1 MSFLQDLASDEPV
14 KAHRGLLRVARRM
27 LPKIL
32 PQILL
37 CLQTLTSIPKS
48 SRAPPTLLFTGHSAG
63 GGVAALICAHI
74 RRHCPEIVRSF
85 ASIHCITFA
94 APPVLAPLEAVS
106 TAPNPSESLTI
117 NVVNHGDIV
126 PRAEKNYI
134 RSLLQ
139 LYRERAEH
147 ISADRW
153 DFGQPT
159 TFNYGQIVILKDV
172 CPENEEPRMHAYRS
186 SQGLWQTM
194 AFGSIRA
201 HPMNVYVQAVDGFV
215 ALHHS

>member
-32 PQILL
+32 PQIQL

-74 RRHCPEIVRSF
+74 RSHCPEIVRSF

-106 TAPNPSESLTI
+106 TALNPSESLTI
-117 NVVNHGDIV
+117 NIVNHGDIV

-172 CPENEEPRMHAYRS
+172 CPEDEEPRMHAYRA

-201 HPMNVYVQAVDGFV
+201 HPMNVYVQAVDGFM